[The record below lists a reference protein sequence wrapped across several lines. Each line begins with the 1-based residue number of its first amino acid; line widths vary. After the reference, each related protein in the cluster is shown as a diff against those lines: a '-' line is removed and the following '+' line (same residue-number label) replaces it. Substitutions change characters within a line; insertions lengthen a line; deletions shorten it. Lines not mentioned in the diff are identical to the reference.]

1 MFVEDVLNIVE
12 VTPEA
17 PFEFAAPDFGVRVE
31 DPPEDLG
38 EAETF
43 SPNLGALLSQVISST
58 TTGTEML
65 EVPSAAVTL
74 SSTLLQ
80 RDDTGNR
87 PRISTSVFT
96 LATLFQQRDS
106 FNRRNNLANQIVGG
120 IVLDLTLRSKGEVKT
135 VLGTPNSNLVQ
146 PRFTKSMVRMCV
158 AVPKPFCV
166 YCCVCGLFWPAA

>member
-1 MFVEDVLNIVE
+1 M
-12 VTPEA
+12 
-17 PFEFAAPDFGVRVE
+17 E

-43 SPNLGALLSQVISST
+43 PPNLGALLSQIMSST
-58 TTGTEML
+58 TTSTEMS

-80 RDDTGNR
+80 QDDQENR
-87 PRISTSVFT
+87 PRISTSVFAC
-96 LATLFQQRDS
+96 ATLFQQRDS

-135 VLGTPNSNLVQ
+135 VLGTPNSNLVR